1 MTSERKLPVI
11 GDINFPFVSEDKKV
25 PAIVINRQDQFQKLP
40 VPPSGFVTVQ
50 KGDTLYSIV
59 NRYNVTPYKL
69 ISENNLKAPFELVE
83 GQVLKVISRNTHTVR
98 LGDSLFSISKQYSVN
113 QFEIAQLN
121 AIEEPYELQVGQVLQ
136 LPDVKDFSVFE
147 MRSPSQEILA
157 IEIQPESLAAI
168 EDEQV
173 TIEKNNE
180 RK

>member
-1 MTSERKLPVI
+1 MSKSVLNTHLFIFIPLTLIIGFSGCSSVTSERKLPVI

-50 KGDTLYSIV
+50 KGDTIYSIV

-69 ISENNLKAPFELVE
+69 ISENNLKAPFDLVE
-83 GQVLKVISRNTHTVR
+83 GQVLKIISRNTHTVR

-121 AIEEPYELQVGQVLQ
+121 AIKEPYGVASWPGSATTRR
-136 LPDVKDFSVFE
+136 KRFFSF
-147 MRSPSQEILA
+147 
-157 IEIQPESLAAI
+157 
-168 EDEQV
+168 
-173 TIEKNNE
+173 
-180 RK
+180 